1 MIQTILIAAITM
13 SVLGLGIGVV
23 LAAASKIF
31 YVYVDPLI
39 LAVED
44 VLPGANCGGCG
55 LPGCSSNAEAI
66 VAGKAA
72 PNSCVA
78 AGEDVAIAIAGILG
92 VSVEAKEPDIALP
105 GCTYSV
111 KEAATKFIY
120 NGINDCRAAALIHGG
135 MKVCSIGCLGLG
147 TCAKACPFGAIV
159 MGPQGLPVVDDEKCT
174 GCGTCERVC
183 PKHIIKLS
191 SVTRRIMLEYTVDDC
206 TTPCQRACPA
216 GINIRDYIQAIAGG
230 NYIEAVQIIK
240 ERNPFPTVIG
250 RICPRPCEFDC
261 RRKYVDEPVAINF
274 LKRFAADYE
283 KQTGQRVL
291 PFKAPESGRKVAVV
305 GGGVQGLSAA
315 FFVSRLGHSATVFE
329 ATDKLGGLLRT
340 AISKHRLPDQILD
353 WDIAGILEMGIE
365 SQTGKALGK
374 DDATLAHLLKQ
385 GFDSVFLASGGWDSR
400 LTRGENAKLESA
412 IPGTYLLL
420 DILQTG
426 RGNASPLNCGPEA
439 VIVGGGKLAVD
450 AVKILKGAGT
460 EQVTILLR
468 ETEEQ
473 LSLDGIDTEE
483 LKKQGITLICGAA
496 VTRLTGEDNC
506 LTGVEYTNLST
517 GSAEMISAAT
527 LVLSSGRFPEM
538 IFSPIKPS
546 DASSDNETNPAV
558 LAGPVIW
565 EGVGPYKK
573 PACVNEIG
581 LHSEGDVLT
590 DFEAAIK
597 AIAGGRRAAVSLHQ
611 IMYGIDLHLPENVIS
626 QNTVVQN
633 VDHLEGVTASPR
645 RIMPLCEESDL
656 GACDEIEKGF
666 DEQTA
671 KAEAKRCLKCGL
683 ICYQQTDANVMI
695 EEKVAKTA

>member
-1 MIQTILIAAITM
+1 METIYFAAITM
-13 SVLGLGIGVV
+13 ALLGLGIGVV

-55 LPGCSSNAEAI
+55 MPGCSSNAEAI
-66 VAGKAA
+66 VAGKAS

-78 AGEDVAIAIAGILG
+78 AGEEVAIAIAAILG

-111 KEAATKFIY
+111 QEAATKFVY

-147 TCAKACPFGAIV
+147 TCARACPFGAIT

-216 GINIRDYIQAIAGG
+216 GINIRDYIQAIADG
-230 NYIEAVQIIK
+230 NYLEAVQVIK

-261 RRKYVDEPVAINF
+261 RRQYVDEPVAINF

-283 KQTGQRVL
+283 KQTGKRVL
-291 PFKAPESGRKVAVV
+291 PFKAPETGRKVAVI

-315 FFVSRLGHSATVFE
+315 FFTSRLGHGATIFE
-329 ATDKLGGLLRT
+329 ATDKLGGLLRS

-353 WDIAGILEMGIE
+353 WDIDGVLEMGIE
-365 SQTGKALGK
+365 AQTGKTFGK
-374 DDATLAHLLKQ
+374 DEITLPSLFKQ
-385 GFDSVFLASGGWDSR
+385 GFESIFMASGGWDSR
-400 LTRGENAKLESA
+400 LTRGESAKLESA

-420 DILQTG
+420 DILQAG
-426 RGNASPLNCGPEA
+426 KEDASVLNCTSDA
-439 VIVGGGKLAVD
+439 VIVGGGHLAMD
-450 AVKILKGAGT
+450 AVKILKEVGA
-460 EQVTILLR
+460 QNVTLLFR
-468 ETEEQ
+468 EAEDQ
-473 LSLDGIDTEE
+473 LPLEGVDTDD
-483 LKKQGITLICGAA
+483 LKKQGITLVYGAA
-496 VTRLTGEDNC
+496 VTRLIGEDNC
-506 LTGVEYTNLST
+506 LTNVEYTNLST
-517 GSAEMISAAT
+517 NAATTISAGT

-538 IFSPIKPS
+538 IFSQVNPS
-546 DASSDNETNPAV
+546 DATSEAEENPDV
-558 LAGPVIW
+558 PAGPIVW

-573 PACVNEIG
+573 PAFVNEIG
-581 LHSEGDVLT
+581 LYANGDVLT

-597 AIAGGRRAAVSLHQ
+597 AIAAGRRAAASIHQ

-633 VDHLEGVTASPR
+633 VDHIENVEPAPR
-645 RIMPLCEESDL
+645 QIMPLCSEADL

-671 KAEAKRCLKCGL
+671 RAEAKRCLKCGL
-683 ICYQQTDANVMI
+683 ICYQQTSGPVAIQNEM
-695 EEKVAKTA
+695 AKTA